1 MVPIRSNLVLSVLYS
16 TIDHLMVFRLVFYCP
31 ELCAYLSRL
40 QKETKEINAVQTSIL
55 STSMKIA
62 LLQLNPT
69 VGDLQGNSALIA
81 SAARRAKGADLA
93 VTSELALLGYPPRD
107 LLLNADFVERSWAA
121 LRTWPEEL
129 ADLPPLLVGLAEPNP
144 S

>member
-1 MVPIRSNLVLSVLYS
+1 
-16 TIDHLMVFRLVFYCP
+16 
-31 ELCAYLSRL
+31 
-40 QKETKEINAVQTSIL
+40 
-55 STSMKIA
+55 MKIA

-69 VGDLQGNSALIA
+69 VGDLPGNAALIA
-81 SAARRAKGADLA
+81 SAARRAADADLA

-121 LRTWPEEL
+121 LRDLAQEL

-144 S
+144 GEAGRPLFNSAALLCGGQGGEDL